1 MCSLFLSQ
9 KKEKKPNESHSL
21 KNIPVKDRSTS
32 LPKIQLEDNQ
42 KNYNQ
47 TKIIIDLQKELDED
61 RELLELLEDK
71 RKFINYIIKYQNSFK
86 KR

>member
-1 MCSLFLSQ
+1 M
-9 KKEKKPNESHSL
+9 